1 MITSAVQFTSPLCT
15 RPARL
20 RTNLRMCSQLHIV
33 QSVYFLRLRNC
44 NGVSFQSFI
53 AHTHYTFLWISLWF
67 AHFVRNN
74 RLCLRCFS
82 TLKANDVCIARWF
95 GRVYCTKTHQYRN
108 EHGKFGNARDSTEYT
123 FTHTHTPHAVRVMH
137 FIYSWH
143 CANNYQIV
151 VMKK

>member
-95 GRVYCTKTHQYRN
+95 GRVYCTKTHQYRMN
-108 EHGKFGNARDSTEYT
+108 MVNLATLEIVQSTHS
-123 FTHTHTPHAVRVMH
+123 HTHTRHTQWELCISYTVGIVRTTT
-137 FIYSWH
+137 
-143 CANNYQIV
+143 
-151 VMKK
+151 K